1 MISIVGDVLQV
12 SGAMKLGDA
21 AELLEEGNAALRNAE
36 TVFDLEKVDAVDSS
50 AIAVIFGWLRKAREE
65 GKSVRIAHPPKEL
78 LSLAEVYGVSEL
90 LPL

>member
-21 AELLEEGNAALRNAE
+21 SKLLEEGNAALKNAE

>member
-1 MISIVGDVLQV
+1 MISDAGDCLQV
-12 SGAMKLGDA
+12 SGAMKLSDA
-21 AELLEEGNAALRNAE
+21 ARLLTEGNAALKNAE
-36 TVFDLEKVDAVDSS
+36 TVFDLAAVDAVDSS
-50 AIAVIFGWLRKAREE
+50 AIAVIFGWLRNAREE